1 MRKVVNVVLVIAALL
16 VASCLAM
23 ADPIPIDPFNT
34 RPATI
39 TNSGEPWLQNILTG
53 MGMGVNAATDQQTAG
68 MWSAAVLPPGVLPA
82 MVVEY
87 AGLNLVNT
95 FGIWSGTTTTN
106 VVGYNI
112 FLGPAS
118 GNGISGTA
126 AALTWQADGTT
137 LMVDKAGT
145 GVCGW
150 SVNCGTFL
158 GIPYTSFGFYLSNPA
173 NSYNSGN
180 TFYSVDQ
187 LNNDGQSAHVLAYRK
202 SGTDTWAL
210 AFEDLPAGQTD
221 WDYNDMVVKV
231 ESLEPVPEP
240 ATLTLLGTGLIGL
253 AGLVRRKLKK

>member
-1 MRKVVNVVLVIAALL
+1 MRKVVNVVLVIVALL

-23 ADPIPIDPFNT
+23 ADPIDPFNT

-39 TNSGEPWLQNILTG
+39 TNSGEPSLQSILTG
-53 MGMGVNAATDQQTAG
+53 MGMGVNADDDQQTAG
-68 MWSAAVLPPGVLPA
+68 MWSTPVFPPGALPA

-95 FGIWSGTTTTN
+95 FGIWSGTTTEN
-106 VVGYNI
+106 VVGYDI

-118 GNGISGTA
+118 GGIGGTA
-126 AALTWQADGTT
+126 AALTWLDATT
-137 LMVDKAGT
+137 VVVDKAGN

-150 SVNCGTFL
+150 SVNCGTFV
-158 GIPYTSFGFYLSNPA
+158 GIPYTSFGFYLSNPV

-187 LNNDGQSAHVLAYRK
+187 LNTDGQSAHVLAYRK
-202 SGTDTWAL
+202 SGSDTWAL